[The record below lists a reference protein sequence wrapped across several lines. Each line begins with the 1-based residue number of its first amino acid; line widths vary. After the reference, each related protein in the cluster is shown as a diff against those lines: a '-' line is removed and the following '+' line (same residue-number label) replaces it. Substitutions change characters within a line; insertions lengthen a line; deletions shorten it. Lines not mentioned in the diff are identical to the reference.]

1 MYWDAIGSTSE
12 LIGAVA
18 TIVAL
23 VYLSLQ
29 IRHNTRS
36 TRAHS
41 YQAAMTSIADW
52 TRTAGSDPALAMLFH
67 RGVRNAETLSEE
79 ERVQFGFL
87 LLSLAR
93 NFENLYF
100 QYRNGTLD
108 EAHWHPW
115 ASRIERTFASP
126 GTRRWW
132 AEEAPAFSA
141 PFQRFVAELLR
152 RPARPAPAPPARGAG
167 DPGGSPYPG
176 PPAPGPRP
184 RPTG

>member
-1 MYWDAIGSTSE
+1 MHWDAIGSTSE

-23 VYLSLQ
+23 IYLSLQ

-36 TRAHS
+36 TRANS
-41 YQAAMTSIADW
+41 YQAAMTSIAEW

-67 RGVRNAETLSEE
+67 RGVRRAEALSEE

-108 EAHWHPW
+108 EAHWRPW

-126 GTRRWW
+126 GTRHWW

-141 PFQRFVAELLR
+141 PFRQFVAELLR
-152 RPARPAPAPPARGAG
+152 TPARPAGEPASEHSGE
-167 DPGGSPYPG
+167 
-176 PPAPGPRP
+176 
-184 RPTG
+184 

>member
-1 MYWDAIGSTSE
+1 MHWDAIGSTSE
-12 LIGAVA
+12 LIGAMA

-23 VYLSLQ
+23 VYLALQ
-29 IRHNTRS
+29 IRHNTR
-36 TRAHS
+36 TARAHS

-52 TRTAGSDPALAMLFH
+52 TRTTGSDPDLAMLFH
-67 RGVRNAETLSEE
+67 RGVRSVETLSEE

-132 AEEAPAFSA
+132 IEEAPAFSA
-141 PFQRFVAELLR
+141 PFRDFVAELLR
-152 RPARPAPAPPARGAG
+152 APA
-167 DPGGSPYPG
+167 
-176 PPAPGPRP
+176 GPRRARAQGP
-184 RPTG
+184 ERDRCA